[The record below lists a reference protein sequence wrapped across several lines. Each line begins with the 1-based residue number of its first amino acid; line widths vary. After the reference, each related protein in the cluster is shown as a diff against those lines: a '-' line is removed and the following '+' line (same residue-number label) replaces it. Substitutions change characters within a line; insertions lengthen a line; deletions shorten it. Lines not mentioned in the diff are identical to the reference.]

1 MGYLSALAAL
11 GANGPAAPPSPMG
24 APPATLGVGA
34 PPSMPG
40 LPPPPTGVGKM
51 PTGDAST
58 TKKAAGDEAILALR
72 NLQGFVPNLSRDID
86 AMVDKIKN
94 AVKPPANPGPAVGEP
109 GPPGMALS
117 STDPTMD
124 SGGPGNM

>member
-1 MGYLSALAAL
+1 MAYLSALSAL
-11 GANGPAAPPSPMG
+11 GANPPAGAAPPVG
-24 APPATLGVGA
+24 APPASLGLGA

-40 LPPPPTGVGKM
+40 LPPPPTGIGKM

-58 TKKAAGDEAILALR
+58 TKKAAGDQAILALR

-86 AMVDKIKN
+86 AMVDKIVK

-109 GPPGMALS
+109 GPPGMAMS